1 MNENQGNEHEN
12 QAGRLARSAD
22 KLLASGHITE
32 DEASRLQAAGADG
45 AEEVERDIRVRHATA
60 ALNAAVEEGRMTAE
74 EAEGYLRRL
83 RSGEHSKS
91 LRSHLRQFRRRPGP
105 QDPAF

>member
-1 MNENQGNEHEN
+1 MNQNEGNAHEP

-32 DEASRLQAAGADG
+32 EEASRLQAAGADG
-45 AEEVERDIRVRHATA
+45 VEAVERDIRVRHATA
-60 ALNAAVEEGRMTAE
+60 ALNEAVQEGRMTAE
-74 EAEGYLRRL
+74 EADDYLRRL

-91 LRSHLRQFRRRPGP
+91 LRSHLQQFRRRPDP
-105 QDPAF
+105 QDSAS